1 MFDFGLRLKE
11 LRTKH
16 KLSQEDLGRR
26 VDRSKSV
33 ISSYENNLKIPP
45 LSILVEMAI
54 IFNVS
59 LDYLV
64 GIDKEQMVSVETLTE
79 VQQDL
84 VQMIIFELKDRSK
97 TADGLSERQQMILNG
112 LMKEFSKK

>member
-16 KLSQEDLGRR
+16 KMSQEELGRR

-33 ISSYENNLKIPP
+33 ISSYENNLKMPP
-45 LSILVEMAI
+45 LSILTDMAT

-59 LDYLV
+59 LDYMV
-64 GIDKEQMVSVETLTE
+64 GIDKEQTVSVEKLT
-79 VQQDL
+79 QPQRDL
-84 VQMIIFELKDRSK
+84 IEMIVFELKDRSK
-97 TADGLSERQQMILNG
+97 SFEGLSERQQQILNG